1 MCGEFFFLY
10 LYSKPFLKYQSGK
23 KPTLSEGRNVLLI
36 LWAWFAEQQ
45 GISTGSSVPWEGLG
59 RVVWVEPR
67 QGSRAG
73 WGSSLLCVHFV
84 FWALQ
89 VGFVFVLYPQK
100 ASLVHISVWR
110 GKWGAWV
117 LKDWNSGRGNPLLQE
132 KMEIPL
138 HLLEQL
144 QHCQE
149 PTSGSYFWGKVK
161 VLLFTRRNWNA
172 FSSFCRCL
180 YSAL

>member
-1 MCGEFFFLY
+1 MWGIFFFCIYILNHFWNTS
-10 LYSKPFLKYQSGK
+10 LAKNPPCLK
-23 KPTLSEGRNVLLI
+23 EGMCSLI
-36 LWAWFAEQQ
+36 MWAWFAEQQ
-45 GISTGSSVPWEGLG
+45 GISMPWEGLG

-161 VLLFTRRNWNA
+161 VLLFTQRNRNA